1 MLYTRHCRRIITYH
15 KYHIILT
22 YLINHAIVIVLHT
35 WSMEKESTP
44 LWPRS
49 CYQSVRRLHHE
60 FLCCLLYFVQLTAA
74 LMYALCWYRW
84 YAITLVYG
92 KFRKLA
98 LQANNIPAWPGHS
111 SMHTSCSAA
120 IMVWLLQLGKLINRD

>member
-15 KYHIILT
+15 KYNSCYCNCCSYLVNGERV
-22 YLINHAIVIVLHT
+22 YLIMATQLLSV
-35 WSMEKESTP
+35 
-44 LWPRS
+44 
-49 CYQSVRRLHHE
+49 SVRRLHHE
-60 FLCCLLYFVQLTAA
+60 FLCCSLYFVQLTAA

-84 YAITLVYG
+84 CAITLVYG

-120 IMVWLLQLGKLINRD
+120 IMVWLLQLGRLINQD